1 MAIVEH
7 GDCSQDG
14 NLRKLVGGVDILSSN
29 VNVENKTKTT
39 HTSTDDKP
47 PVV

>member
-14 NLRKLVGGVDILSSN
+14 KLRKLVGGVDILFSN
-29 VNVENKTKTT
+29 VNVEAKAKTT
-39 HTSTDDKP
+39 HTSTDDKT

>member
-14 NLRKLVGGVDILSSN
+14 KLRKLVDGVDILSNN
-29 VNVENKTKTT
+29 VNVENKAKTT
-39 HTSTDDKP
+39 HTSIDDKTS
-47 PVV
+47 VV